1 MKKDKDGIVI
11 IDMAVLDDSEFLF
24 VLNRNQDQYPTIL
37 NGHTEEKKR
46 KELGIWETTEYLAMM
61 K

>member
-24 VLNRNQDQYPTIL
+24 VLNRNQDKYPTIL

-46 KELGIWETTEYLAMM
+46 KE
-61 K
+61 

>member
-24 VLNRNQDQYPTIL
+24 VLNRNQDQYTTIL

-46 KELGIWETTEYLAMM
+46 KE
-61 K
+61 